1 MTKRAPKKSHRSHR
15 VVGLTAPILGATSSA
30 PSGVDACGA
39 ATSYLPD
46 NLMDGDPTTAWRIPG
61 DGIGQVLELRWHRTV
76 HIRRVGLIPG
86 YAKVDPS
93 DDIDRFFENRRVLKV
108 SYAFSDGTSEIQSF
122 DPWTRQAQLTRV
134 GITTKWMRITIL
146 ETTMRGGRD
155 YTPISE
161 IEAYGSR
168 T

>member
-1 MTKRAPKKSHRSHR
+1 M
-15 VVGLTAPILGATSSA
+15 
-30 PSGVDACGA
+30 
-39 ATSYLPD
+39 
-46 NLMDGDPTTAWRIPG
+46 
-61 DGIGQVLELRWHRTV
+61 
-76 HIRRVGLIPG
+76 
-86 YAKVDPS
+86 
-93 DDIDRFFENRRVLKV
+93 

-134 GITTKWMRITIL
+134 ETKTKWMKITIL
-146 ETTMRGGRD
+146 ETTMHGGRD